1 MCSRQFQI
9 LSRTQT
15 KRFLFKHGCAALQ
28 VLNFKLPWIHEI
40 WNNRGKTKGC
50 MKHVRS
56 WGMFHTATLW
66 NILQCSSFPAG
77 ILEVPKRFPQDMVKN
92 SLLKRR
98 NWPWRGFNSTPL
110 TLKKIGSLKETLT
123 ISQAVLD
130 VNARRKQSGCV
141 GVWRERV
148 YDLCSAGVLLHPSEW
163 CQDQLGS
170 SVYSVRVLI
179 LVFLTSCFILKCG
192 VILGFLSTFPHV
204 IGLPSLMCSTCVL
217 LSPLPHGS
225 LSSLARWSRC
235 YAWVVQRFFPVSVWP
250 EICFWPPSLSV
261 VLYLG
266 LPGFR
271 SGLNKH
277 TDFIWILT
285 LTTLIDPYLLSFHSW

>member
-1 MCSRQFQI
+1 MEGIQQ
-9 LSRTQT
+9 LSINTEEDW
-15 KRFLFKHGCAALQ
+15 
-28 VLNFKLPWIHEI
+28 KLERDSH
-40 WNNRGKTKGC
+40 
-50 MKHVRS
+50 H
-56 WGMFHTATLW
+56 
-66 NILQCSSFPAG
+66 
-77 ILEVPKRFPQDMVKN
+77 
-92 SLLKRR
+92 
-98 NWPWRGFNSTPL
+98 
-110 TLKKIGSLKETLT
+110 
-123 ISQAVLD
+123 SQAVLF
-130 VNARRKQSGCV
+130 VNARRKQSGWV

-148 YDLCSAGVLLHPSEW
+148 YDLCSAGVLQHPSEW

-170 SVYSVRVLI
+170 NVYSVRVLI
-179 LVFLTSCFILKCG
+179 LVVLTSCFILKCG

-204 IGLPSLMCSTCVL
+204 IALPSLMCSTCVS

-235 YAWVVQRFFPVSVWP
+235 NMWVVQRFFLEFFPVSVWP

-277 TDFIWILT
+277 TDFIRILT
-285 LTTLIDPYLLSFHSW
+285 LTTITLINPLFIVILRLIECKYRNSQFSVFLRV